1 MIAIKSIIIK
11 DNYSLIEAMMNEL
24 QKSEQE
30 MNSKSAEWK
39 SIKANY
45 MGHLISCQEEN
56 DGTCLVAYKNKEV
69 AGFIFA
75 YTEEQD
81 ESRIEKYEGTELY
94 VSDGFVYPAFR
105 RLGIYQQLNNA
116 IEAHYIAKGIRRF
129 IRFTL
134 FSNIRMQKFLEKNG
148 YLPTR
153 ILYEKWLDASGQMK
167 LETNLKEPNTF

>member
-1 MIAIKSIIIK
+1 MIAVKSISIK
-11 DNYSLIEAMMNEL
+11 DNYSLIEAMMQEL

-30 MNSKSAEWK
+30 MNSMSAEWK

-45 MGHLISCQEEN
+45 MSHLISCQEEN
-56 DGTCLVAYKNKEV
+56 EGTCLVAYKNKEV
-69 AGFIFA
+69 AGFLFA
-75 YTEEQD
+75 YTEDQD

-94 VSDGFVYPAFR
+94 VSDGFIYPAFR

-116 IEAHYIAKGIRRF
+116 IETHYIEKGIRRM

-153 ILYEKWLDASGQMK
+153 ILYEKWLDDSGKNNLQI
-167 LETNLKEPNTF
+167 NLK